1 MITVN
6 LFGPLRVTVAGR
18 EIGPRDLRGVKPRQ
32 ILELLALHRRP
43 VSKEEMI
50 EALWGRRVPVDPVA
64 ALESYVSVLR
74 SVLQPGVHRND
85 SLIATVPGGY
95 VLVRERATVD
105 IDRFDEIVRSLPM
118 LSADDRRVLLGEA
131 AAIAV
136 GRVLENEPYAE
147 WVQAERRHHERLRL
161 EVFVAAAE
169 ACLDLGDGV
178 TALEMA
184 ERATDADASCEVG
197 YVAGMRAAGLMGR
210 RDLVARIYQQCE
222 RSLRSELGVAPMP
235 ATSALRDELLAT
247 GRHLVGAGVGFGTM
261 LDADERDLTAVR
273 WPSSRFR

>member
-1 MITVN
+1 MPVR
-6 LFGPLRVTVAGR
+6 PCVCDA
-18 EIGPRDLRGVKPRQ
+18 K
-32 ILELLALHRRP
+32 LERCDATCNA
-43 VSKEEMI
+43 KM
-50 EALWGRRVPVDPVA
+50 
-64 ALESYVSVLR
+64 LEKTFY
-74 SVLQPGVHRND
+74 
-85 SLIATVPGGY
+85 
-95 VLVRERATVD
+95 
-105 IDRFDEIVRSLPM
+105 M
-118 LSADDRRVLLGEA
+118 
-131 AAIAV
+131 
-136 GRVLENEPYAE
+136 
-147 WVQAERRHHERLRL
+147 
-161 EVFVAAAE
+161 

-210 RDLVARIYQQCE
+210 RDLVARLYQQCE

-247 GRHLVGAGVGFGTM
+247 VRHLVGAGVGFGTM